1 MQRSM
6 LGAHQT
12 LNFSQ
17 VAALVM
23 KYEQVVYIPGVD
35 SCATSGTTI
44 SVPVKSHLSP
54 AWACSTASARK
65 IISTLNSKK
74 QNKTK
79 KTVSESLS
87 Q

>member
-6 LGAHQT
+6 LGAHET
-12 LNFSQ
+12 FSQ
-17 VAALVM
+17 AAALVM

-79 KTVSESLS
+79 KTVSESMS